1 VYIESFVAPY
11 LTLPLPIAAV
21 FRPSRRAL
29 EGTMAESTNKV
40 AAVASEKVESINS
53 ASAASPTFHGERD
66 LDDAFEYLHT
76 HTDAESDAVN
86 LPALRRKIDWHII
99 PIMFACYV
107 LQFVD
112 KVVINVS
119 VFFLATFNT
128 DISH

>member
-1 VYIESFVAPY
+1 M
-11 LTLPLPIAAV
+11 AAV
-21 FRPSRRAL
+21 F
-29 EGTMAESTNKV
+29 
-40 AAVASEKVESINS
+40 SEKVEWSINS
-53 ASAASPTFHGERD
+53 VSAGSPTCDDHHEQRD

-107 LQFVD
+107 LQFID

-119 VFFLATFNT
+119 LFVNLQRRVNL
-128 DISH
+128 